1 MKGRNVFVKILCM
14 PIIIVAIIMDIVIFL
29 FNVVCSFVIS
39 SIGYIIII
47 CRILKR
53 ACKKVINAIFKL
65 SDKKIVAVSFRI
77 AIIAALVIT
86 VIINRYDVF
95 VKNVEESTAV
105 LEFVASSIIIPVVF
119 EWINSGRKSTE
130 IEKNSEGQ

>member
-1 MKGRNVFVKILCM
+1 M
-14 PIIIVAIIMDIVIFL
+14 PIIIVAIITDIVIFI
-29 FNVVCSFVIS
+29 FNVACSFITS
-39 SIGYIIII
+39 SIGYIVII
-47 CRILKR
+47 CRITKR
-53 ACKKVINAIFKL
+53 ACKKVLNVIFKL

-105 LEFVASSIIIPVVF
+105 LEFFASSIIIPVVF
-119 EWINSGRKSTE
+119 EWINSGKKSAKIKE
-130 IEKNSEGQ
+130 NSEGK